1 MQSRLDLP
9 YVRSHFPALM
19 RGWALFDNAGGSVA
33 PHQVIDRVRDYMSR
47 RHVQLGASYA
57 LSVEATQA
65 VEAGLAAAAALVGA
79 ESDEIVIGPSST
91 MNVYVLAHA
100 LASRFR
106 PGDNLVVTNLDHE
119 SNIGAWRRLAQQ
131 QGVEVREWRFRPET
145 MRLELDD
152 LDAVL
157 DEHTRLL
164 CFTHVSN
171 VVGAIHDVAA
181 VTARAHAAGALV
193 CVDGVA
199 FAPHRRVDVKALGVD
214 FYLVSLYKTYGPHL
228 GLLYARREHLI
239 AADNQN
245 HFFLGAD
252 DPPYKLEPGHVTHE
266 LTAALPGILA
276 YFDDLARHHHGAAA
290 EVEDTGRRL
299 ARVFADIAAHEQA
312 LVAPLIEF
320 LAGRPGVRILGPA
333 TADPAARVP
342 TVAFTV
348 DGRHSG
354 EVPARLDQEHVA
366 IRWGDFYAR
375 RAIGALG
382 LGDRGGVVRASM
394 VHYNTADEVE
404 RLIQALDRAL

>member
-1 MQSRLDLP
+1 MQSPLDLP

-33 PHQVIDRVRDYMSR
+33 PQQVIDRVRDYMSR
-47 RHVQLGASYA
+47 RQVQLGASYA
-57 LSVEATQA
+57 ISVEATQA
-65 VEAGLAAAAALVGA
+65 VHDGLAAAAALVGA

-91 MNVYVLAHA
+91 MNVYVLAQA
-100 LASRFR
+100 LAGSFR
-106 PGDNLVVTNLDHE
+106 PGDNIVVTNLDHE
-119 SNIGAWRRLAQQ
+119 ANIGAWRRLAQQ
-131 QGVEVREWRFRPET
+131 GVDVREWRFRPET
-145 MRLELDD
+145 MRLELED
-152 LDAVL
+152 LDALL
-157 DEHTRLL
+157 DDHTRLV

-181 VTARAHAAGALV
+181 VTHRAHAAGALV

-199 FAPHRRVDVKALGVD
+199 WAPHRRVDVKALGVD
-214 FYLVSLYKTYGPHL
+214 FYLVSLYKVYGPHL
-228 GLLYARREHLI
+228 GLLYARREQLV
-239 AADNQN
+239 ALDNQN

-252 DPPYKLEPGHVTHE
+252 DLPYKLEPGYVNHE

-290 EVEDTGRRL
+290 EVEATARRL
-299 ARVFADIAAHEQA
+299 DRVFADIAAHEQR
-312 LVAPLIEF
+312 LVAPLLEF
-320 LAGRPGVRILGPA
+320 LAGKPGVRILGPA
-333 TADPAARVP
+333 SSDAAVRVP

-348 DGRHSG
+348 DGRHAG
-354 EVPARLDQEHVA
+354 ELPTRLDQEHVA

-394 VHYNTADEVE
+394 VHYNTIDEVE
-404 RLIQALDRAL
+404 RLIQALDRAI

>member
-33 PHQVIDRVRDYMSR
+33 PHQVIDRVRDHMSR
-47 RHVQLGASYA
+47 RQVQLGASYA
-57 LSVEATQA
+57 ISVEATKA
-65 VEAGLAAAAALVGA
+65 VHEGLAAAAELVGA

-119 SNIGAWRRLAQQ
+119 ANIGAWRRLAQQ
-131 QGVEVREWRFRPET
+131 GVEIREWRFRPET
-145 MRLELDD
+145 MRLELED
-152 LDAVL
+152 LEALL
-157 DEHTRLL
+157 DERTRLV

-171 VVGAIHDVAA
+171 VVGAIHDVAS
-181 VTARAHAAGALV
+181 VTRRAHAAGAMV

-199 FAPHRRVDVKALGVD
+199 FAPHRRVDVKALDVD
-214 FYLVSLYKTYGPHL
+214 FYLVSLYKVYGPHL
-228 GLLYARREHLI
+228 GLLYARREHLV

-252 DPPYKLEPGHVTHE
+252 DLPYKLEPGYVNHE
-266 LTAALPGILA
+266 LTAAVPGILA
-276 YFDDLARHHHGAAA
+276 YLDDLARHHHGAAA
-290 EVEDTGRRL
+290 EVESKARRL
-299 ARVFADIAAHEQA
+299 ERVFADIAAHEQS
-312 LVAPLIEF
+312 LVAPLLEY
-320 LAGRPGVRILGPA
+320 LAGKQGVRVLGPA
-333 TADPAARVP
+333 SSEATARVP

-348 DGRHSG
+348 DDRHAG
-354 EVPARLDQEHVA
+354 EIATRLDQEHVA

-394 VHYNTADEVE
+394 VHYNAADEVE

>member
-1 MQSRLDLP
+1 MQSPLDLP

-33 PHQVIDRVRDYMSR
+33 PQQVIDRVRDYMSR
-47 RHVQLGASYA
+47 RQVQLGASYA
-57 LSVEATQA
+57 ISVEATQA
-65 VEAGLAAAAALVGA
+65 VHEGLAAAAALVGA

-91 MNVYVLAHA
+91 MNVYVLANA
-100 LASRFR
+100 LAPGFR

-119 SNIGAWRRLAQQ
+119 ANVGAWRRLAQR
-131 QGVEVREWRFRPET
+131 GVEIREWRFRPET
-145 MRLELDD
+145 MRLELED
-152 LDAVL
+152 LDALL
-157 DEHTRLL
+157 DARTRLV

-181 VTARAHAAGALV
+181 VTRRAHAAGALV

-199 FAPHRRVDVKALGVD
+199 FAPHRRVDVKALDVD
-214 FYLVSLYKTYGPHL
+214 FYLVSLYKVYGPHL
-228 GLLYARREHLI
+228 GLLYAKREHLV

-252 DPPYKLEPGHVTHE
+252 DLSYKLEPGYVNHE
-266 LTAALPGILA
+266 LTSAVPGILA

-290 EVEDTGRRL
+290 EVEDTARRL
-299 ARVFADIAAHEQA
+299 ERVFTDIAAHEQKV
-312 LVAPLIEF
+312 VAPLLEY
-320 LAGRPGVRILGPA
+320 LAGKPGVRILGPA
-333 TADPAARVP
+333 SSDAAVRVP

-348 DGRHSG
+348 EGRYAG
-354 EVPARLDQEHVA
+354 EIPVRLDQEHVA

-382 LGDRGGVVRASM
+382 LGDRGGVVRASLA
-394 VHYNTADEVE
+394 HYNTADEVE
-404 RLIQALDRAL
+404 RLIQALERVI

>member
-1 MQSRLDLP
+1 MESPLDLA

-19 RGWALFDNAGGSVA
+19 RGWALFDNAGGTVA
-33 PHQVIDRVRDYMSR
+33 PQQVIDRVRDYMSR
-47 RHVQLGASYA
+47 RQVQLGASYA
-57 LSVEATQA
+57 ISVEATQA
-65 VEAGLAAAAALVGA
+65 VYDGLAAAAALVGA
-79 ESDEIVIGPSST
+79 ESDEIVVGPSST

-100 LASRFR
+100 LAAKLR

-119 SNIGAWRRLAQQ
+119 SNIGAWRRLAQL
-131 QGVEVREWRFRPET
+131 GVEIREWCFRPET
-145 MRLELDD
+145 MRLELED
-152 LDAVL
+152 LDPLL
-157 DEHTRLL
+157 DERTRLV

-181 VTARAHAAGALV
+181 VTRRAHAAGALV

-199 FAPHRRVDVKALGVD
+199 FAPHRRVDVKALDVD
-214 FYLVSLYKTYGPHL
+214 FYLVSLYKVYGPHL
-228 GLLYARREHLI
+228 GLLYVRRELLMEL
-239 AADNQN
+239 DNQN

-252 DPPYKLEPGHVTHE
+252 DPPYKLEPGNVNHE

-276 YFDDLARHHHGAAA
+276 YLDDLARHHHGAAA

-299 ARVFADIAAHEQA
+299 ERVFTDVAAHEQR
-312 LVAPLIEF
+312 LVAPLLEY
-320 LAGRPGVRILGPA
+320 LAGKPGVRVLGP
-333 TADPAARVP
+333 TSSDAAVRVP

-348 DGRHSG
+348 DGRHAG
-354 EVPARLDQEHVA
+354 EIPVRLDEEHVA

-375 RAIGALG
+375 RTIGALG

-404 RLIQALDRAL
+404 RLLQALDRAL

>member
-1 MQSRLDLP
+1 MQSRLDVP

-47 RHVQLGASYA
+47 RQVQLGASYA
-57 LSVEATQA
+57 ISVEATQA
-65 VEAGLAAAAALVGA
+65 VHDGLAAAAALVGA
-79 ESDEIVIGPSST
+79 ESDEIVIGPSTS

-119 SNIGAWRRLAQQ
+119 ANIGAWRRLAQQ
-131 QGVEVREWRFRPET
+131 GVEIREWRFRPET
-145 MRLELDD
+145 MRLELED
-152 LDAVL
+152 LDALL
-157 DEHTRLL
+157 DERTRLV

-181 VTARAHAAGALV
+181 VTRKVHAAGALV

-199 FAPHRRVDVKALGVD
+199 FAPHRRVDVKALEVD
-214 FYLVSLYKTYGPHL
+214 FYLVSLYKVYGPHL
-228 GLLYARREHLI
+228 GLLYARREHLV
-239 AADNQN
+239 ALDNQN

-252 DPPYKLEPGHVTHE
+252 DLPYKLEPGYVNHE
-266 LTAALPGILA
+266 LTSAVPGILA
-276 YFDDLARHHHGAAA
+276 YFDELARHHHGAAA
-290 EVEDTGRRL
+290 EVEDKARRL
-299 ARVFADIAAHEQA
+299 ERVFADVAAHEQK
-312 LVAPLIEF
+312 LVAPLLEY
-320 LAGRPGVRILGPA
+320 LAGKPGVRILGPA
-333 TADPAARVP
+333 SSDAAVRVP

-348 DGRHSG
+348 EGRHAG
-354 EVPARLDQEHVA
+354 EVPVRLDEEHVA

-404 RLIQALDRAL
+404 RLIQALDRVL

>member
-47 RHVQLGASYA
+47 RQVQLGASYA
-57 LSVEATQA
+57 LSTEATQA
-65 VEAGLAAAAALVGA
+65 VHDGLAAAAALVGA

-119 SNIGAWRRLAQQ
+119 ANIGAWRRLAQQ
-131 QGVEVREWRFRPET
+131 GVEIREWRFRPET
-145 MRLELDD
+145 MRLELED
-152 LDAVL
+152 LDALL
-157 DEHTRLL
+157 DARTRLV

-181 VTARAHAAGALV
+181 VTRRVHAAGALV

-199 FAPHRRVDVKALGVD
+199 FAPHRRVDVKALEVD
-214 FYLVSLYKTYGPHL
+214 FYLVSLYKVYGPHL
-228 GLLYARREHLI
+228 GLLYARREQLV
-239 AADNQN
+239 ALDNQN

-252 DPPYKLEPGHVTHE
+252 DLPYKLEPGYVNHE
-266 LTAALPGILA
+266 LTSAVPGILA

-290 EVEDTGRRL
+290 EVEDTARRL
-299 ARVFADIAAHEQA
+299 ERVFADIAAHEQK
-312 LVAPLIEF
+312 LVAPLLDY
-320 LAGRPGVRILGPA
+320 LAGKSGVRILGPA
-333 TADPAARVP
+333 SSDAAVRVP

-348 DGRHSG
+348 EGRHAG
-354 EVPARLDQEHVA
+354 EVPARLDEEHVA

-394 VHYNTADEVE
+394 AHYNTADEVE
-404 RLIQALDRAL
+404 RLIQALDRVI